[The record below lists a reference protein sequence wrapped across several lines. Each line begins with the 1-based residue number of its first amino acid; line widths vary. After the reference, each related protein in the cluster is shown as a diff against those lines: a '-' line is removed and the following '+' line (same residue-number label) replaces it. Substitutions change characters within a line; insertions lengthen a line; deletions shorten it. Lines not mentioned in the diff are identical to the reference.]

1 MANEQNLI
9 PFNKRTKSEQRE
21 YASKGGKKSGEVR
34 RQKKKMKETINML
47 LSLNLPDSEGKE
59 QLKNLGIDDEDLNVQ
74 TAILMQQ
81 VKKAMAGNLESAKF
95 VRDVSD
101 ENGAIKDDTN
111 QSDRIVI
118 VDDLED
124 YDEDLDDEDS

>member
-1 MANEQNLI
+1 MPNEQNLI

-21 YASKGGKKSGEVR
+21 YAKKGGQKSGEVR
-34 RQKKKMKETINML
+34 RQKKAMKETMKML
-47 LSLNLPDSEGKE
+47 LSLEMPESEGKE
-59 QLKNLGIDDEDLNVQ
+59 KLKELGIDDEDLNVQ

-81 VKKAMAGNLESAKF
+81 INKALKGNLESAKF

-101 ENGAIKDDTN
+101 EVGAIKDDTDKQN
-111 QSDRIVI
+111 RVVI

-124 YDEDLDDEDS
+124 FENGDDDS

>member
-9 PFNKRTKSEQRE
+9 PFNKRTESERRE

-59 QLKNLGIDDEDLNVQ
+59 QLKSMGIDDEDLNVQ

-101 ENGAIKDDTN
+101 EIGAIKDDTD
-111 QSDRIVI
+111 QSDRIII
-118 VDDLED
+118 VDDLD
-124 YDEDLDDEDS
+124 DCDEDLDDEDS

>member
-9 PFNKRTKSEQRE
+9 PFNKRTESEQRE
-21 YASKGGKKSGEVR
+21 YASRGGKKSGEVR

-59 QLKNLGIDDEDLNVQ
+59 QLKQMGIEDEDLNVQ

-81 VKKAMAGNLESAKF
+81 VKKAMAGNLDSAKF

-101 ENGAIKDDTN
+101 EIGAIKDDGDQN
-111 QSDRIVI
+111 DRIII
-118 VDDLED
+118 VDDLD
-124 YDEDLDDEDS
+124 DMDDDLDDESS

>member
-9 PFNKRTKSEQRE
+9 PFNKRTESERRE

-34 RQKKKMKETINML
+34 RQKKKMKETINIL

-59 QLKNLGIDDEDLNVQ
+59 QLKQMGIDEEDLNVQ
-74 TAILMQQ
+74 TVILMQQ

-101 ENGAIKDDTN
+101 EIGAIKDDTD
-111 QSDRIVI
+111 QSDRIII

-124 YDEDLDDEDS
+124 CDEDLDDESS